1 MPKNIQLPQKG
12 AAKLDIRLH
21 ETLLK
26 FKDPYSLSSF
36 FSIQTVENRKPIIL
50 VLRRSQIF
58 DPRLP
63 LDKLV
68 VVQAGSILRNS
79 LRQKTLV

>member
-36 FSIQTVENRKPIIL
+36 FSIQTVENRKPIIP
-50 VLRRSQIF
+50 VLRRS
-58 DPRLP
+58 
-63 LDKLV
+63 
-68 VVQAGSILRNS
+68 
-79 LRQKTLV
+79 